1 MATPK
6 KESRKFRSYFRGVK
20 AEMKK
25 VIWPSKGDLLS
36 YTGAVVF
43 ISILVSLVVWILDYV
58 IRFALSFV
66 I

>member
-1 MATPK
+1 MATSK
-6 KESRKFRSYFRGVK
+6 KENGKFKNYFRGVK

-43 ISILVSLVVWILDYV
+43 ISMLVSLVVWILDYI
-58 IRFALSFV
+58 IRFGLSFV